1 MSTNLIPPENLETVE
16 NEVVST
22 ESSVRVSVSV
32 VETQSDQVQD
42 SVGELDNTVERSTSS
57 DLVVEE
63 NFNEQLVQCKDKGR
77 RIGIEVRKAQLS
89 SMIKEILVEQAVGM
103 EKLEQEGVEQVVE
116 TVGGNS
122 GAVLDGGNGN
132 KESGGLV
139 KGENEETVSNSI
151 HENRNDGASVA
162 VEVEPDSTG
171 VTESV
176 GHLLD
181 GNLKPEVQVT
191 GVGDFVEDEE
201 QKGVQ
206 VNGNLNCPN
215 LDADMPENFAQV
227 SETERIDPH
236 TIIENL
242 DEGVR
247 VTIDSSSVTIT
258 ETVVEHVQVVEG
270 GEVAMMDCE
279 ELLEEREVVP
289 TTNTFAGNPSSLENY
304 QSVEAQAVGGIESQS
319 DVALADEDLASDAFK
334 TEENGSVE
342 GQNTGIEIVEGGVST
357 VQTERQIPETQLVAG
372 DKDVALHSSAS
383 TNRCHA
389 DETSTQDGK
398 QDIVALVDEPVSHQ
412 VDGVANMDSCPVDA
426 GVHATEDPSS
436 LPDESKHTD
445 SGCVIE
451 NHVLRDEM
459 LPDVSQENGAE
470 INEMHDD
477 MDFSVLVL
485 DEEITNDNMDVDNF
499 EGNNNEIGDNFAGLE
514 QRKSM
519 RQQLVKPEA
528 LKPEPT
534 ARYKLI
540 PAEKEG
546 EFSISDLVWGKVRS
560 HPWWPG
566 QIFDPSD
573 ASEQAM
579 KYHKKDSF
587 LVAYFGD
594 QSFAWNEASAMKS
607 FCTHFSQ
614 MERQNST
621 EAFRIAVDSAL
632 EEIHRRV
639 EFAMA
644 CSSTPEDIC
653 SEVKYQ
659 SIKNPGIREEART
672 RDGLD
677 KNLSGIS
684 FQPVHLVRYIKEL
697 ALNPCG
703 GSDRLGLVIARA
715 QLLAFYRTKGICRL
729 PEFHVFE
736 DGLLEC
742 DDFDVILGEKERA
755 EKLVKVE
762 QRTMQSQTRKRKHN
776 PENGAHP
783 NNRKEKS
790 LSDLM
795 TTKKPD
801 TDDRNHADVDSAA
814 PQSFKVGECIRRIS
828 SQLTGGP
835 PILKG
840 GSENLQEKGVT
851 FLKEYSC
858 PDMLSKL
865 RLAARDHKKGHGVL
879 TVIGGFF
886 SEFRNFISLSSA
898 GSVKQRKKSEQMV
911 GSAETFD
918 FEDTND
924 SYWTDRIVQNTSDE
938 QAAGK
943 NTEGKEETDRE
954 ANPTQK
960 DNVSQAPGN
969 SCQLAVPKELHAAGK
984 KEPTPST
991 RKNRKRKGNND
1002 QENPIRSSE
1011 SGPSTKKP
1019 SSRGSRKKKE
1029 PPLALTDNNAN
1040 QLSDVQE
1047 KKGPTALLL
1056 KFTEPYSV
1064 PSVTNLNKTF
1074 RRFGPLKESETQVVK
1089 DSNSAIVVFK
1099 AYNDA
1104 EVALSSAGKFS
1115 IFGPAVVSYELS
1127 CFPLP
1132 PPKVPVCDSTK
1143 GSDFLTLLEEASL
1156 CDTTQGGD
1164 NIKLLEEAS
1173 LCDTTPGSDNV
1184 KVLEEAPFCDATQSS
1199 HDVLE
1204 EAPFCDAT
1212 QSSHGVLE
1220 EAPYFDAMQISH
1232 DALEEAPLCDTMQG
1246 SHDVELLEGNT
1257 T

>member
-1 MSTNLIPPENLETVE
+1 MSTNLIPSENLETVE
-16 NEVVST
+16 NEVVCT
-22 ESSVRVSVSV
+22 ESSVRVGVSL
-32 VETQSDQVQD
+32 VETQSDQVKD
-42 SVGELDNTVERSTSS
+42 SVGELDNTVERSTS

-63 NFNEQLVQCKDKGR
+63 NFNENLVQCKDKGR
-77 RIGIEVRKAQLS
+77 RIGIEVRKTELS
-89 SMIKEILVEQAVGM
+89 SMIKEILVGQAVGM
-103 EKLEQEGVEQVVE
+103 EKQEEEGVEQVVE

-122 GAVLDGGNGN
+122 GAVLDGGNGD
-132 KESGGLV
+132 KGSGGLV
-139 KGENEETVSNSI
+139 EGENEEMVSNSI
-151 HENRNDGASVA
+151 QENRSDGASVL

-171 VTESV
+171 VTESA

-191 GVGDFVEDEE
+191 GVNAVEDEE

-215 LDADMPENFAQV
+215 LEADMPENIIAQV
-227 SETERIDPH
+227 SETERIDSH

-258 ETVVEHVQVVEG
+258 ETVVEQVQVVEG
-270 GEVAMMDCE
+270 GEVSTDFE

-289 TTNTFAGNPSSLENY
+289 TTNTFAGNPSSLE
-304 QSVEAQAVGGIESQS
+304 AQAVGGVESQS

-357 VQTERQIPETQLVAG
+357 VQTELQIPETQVVDG
-372 DKDVALHSSAS
+372 DKDVALHSTVN
-383 TNRCHA
+383 TNRCHE
-389 DETSTQDGK
+389 DETSTLDGK

-632 EEIHRRV
+632 DEIHRRV
-639 EFAMA
+639 EFGMA

-703 GSDRLGLVIARA
+703 GGDRLELVIARA

-729 PEFHVFE
+729 PEFHVFV

-742 DDFDVILGEKERA
+742 DDFDVISGEKERS

-762 QRTMQSQTRKRKHN
+762 QRMRQSQSRKRKHN

-858 PDMLSKL
+858 SDMLSKL
-865 RLAARDHKKGHGVL
+865 RLAARDHKKGHSVL

-886 SEFRNFISLSSA
+886 SEFRNFISLNSAA
-898 GSVKQRKKSEQMV
+898 GSVKQCKKSEQMV

-943 NTEGKEETDRE
+943 NTEGKEATDLE

-1019 SSRGSRKKKE
+1019 LSRGSRKKKE
-1029 PPLALTDNNAN
+1029 PPLALTDNNVN

-1164 NIKLLEEAS
+1164 NIKLMEEAS

-1184 KVLEEAPFCDATQSS
+1184 KVLEEAPFCDATQSN

-1212 QSSHGVLE
+1212 QSSHGILE
-1220 EAPYFDAMQISH
+1220 EAPFFDAIESSH
-1232 DALEEAPLCDTMQG
+1232 DVLEEAPLCDTMQG

>member
-1 MSTNLIPPENLETVE
+1 MSTNLIPSENLETVE

-22 ESSVRVSVSV
+22 DSSVRVSVCL
-32 VETQSDQVQD
+32 VETQSEQVQD
-42 SVGELDNTVERSTSS
+42 SVGELDNTVERSTS
-57 DLVVEE
+57 DLVVGE
-63 NFNEQLVQCKDKGR
+63 NFNEEVVQCKDKGR
-77 RIGIEVRKAQLS
+77 RIGIEVRKTELS
-89 SMIKEILVEQAVGM
+89 SMIKEILVEQAVVM
-103 EKLEQEGVEQVVE
+103 EKLEQEGVEQV
-116 TVGGNS
+116 VGGNS

-139 KGENEETVSNSI
+139 EGEEMVSSSI
-151 HENRNDGASVA
+151 QENQNDGASVA
-162 VEVEPDSTG
+162 LEVEPDSIG
-171 VTESV
+171 VTESM
-176 GHLLD
+176 G
-181 GNLKPEVQVT
+181 KPEVQVT
-191 GVGDFVEDEE
+191 GVNSVEDEE

-206 VNGNLNCPN
+206 VNGNVNHPN
-215 LDADMPENFAQV
+215 LEADMPENIIAQV
-227 SETERIDPH
+227 SETERIDSH

-258 ETVVEHVQVVEG
+258 ETVVEQVQVVEG

-279 ELLEEREVVP
+279 ELLEKREVVP
-289 TTNTFAGNPSSLENY
+289 ATNTFAGSPSSLENY

-357 VQTERQIPETQLVAG
+357 VQTERQIPENQVVAG
-372 DKDVALHSSAS
+372 DKDVALHSTAN
-383 TNRCHA
+383 TNRCHE

-398 QDIVALVDEPVSHQ
+398 QDTVALVDEPVSHQ
-412 VDGVANMDSCPVDA
+412 VDGVANMDSCPVDD

-445 SGCVIE
+445 SGRVIE
-451 NHVLRDEM
+451 THVLRDEM
-459 LPDVSQENGAE
+459 LPDESQENGAE

-632 EEIHRRV
+632 DEIHRRV
-639 EFAMA
+639 EFGMA

-659 SIKNPGIREEART
+659 NIKNPGIREEART

-703 GSDRLGLVIARA
+703 GGDRLELVIARA

-742 DDFDVILGEKERA
+742 DDFDVISREKERA

-762 QRTMQSQTRKRKHN
+762 QRIRQSQSRKRKHN

-840 GSENLQEKGVT
+840 GSENLQDKGVA

-865 RLAARDHKKGHGVL
+865 RLAARDHKKGHIVL

-886 SEFRNFISLSSA
+886 SEFRNFIILNSA

-924 SYWTDRIVQNTSDE
+924 SYWTDRIVRNTSDE

-943 NTEGKEETDRE
+943 NAEGKEETDLE

-984 KEPTPST
+984 KEPTPSI

-1002 QENPIRSSE
+1002 QENPIGSSE

-1029 PPLALTDNNAN
+1029 PPLALTDNNVN

-1089 DSNSAIVVFK
+1089 DSNSAVVVFK
-1099 AYNDA
+1099 VYNDA
-1104 EVALSSAGKFS
+1104 EVAISSAGKFS

-1143 GSDFLTLLEEASL
+1143 
-1156 CDTTQGGD
+1156 
-1164 NIKLLEEAS
+1164 EAS
-1173 LCDTTPGSDNV
+1173 LCDTTPGSENV
-1184 KVLEEAPFCDATQSS
+1184 KVLEAAPFCDT
-1199 HDVLE
+1199 
-1204 EAPFCDAT
+1204 T

-1220 EAPYFDAMQISH
+1220 EAPFFDAMQSSH
-1232 DALEEAPLCDTMQG
+1232 DVLEEAPLYDTMQG
-1246 SHDVELLEGNT
+1246 SNDVELLEGNT

>member
-1 MSTNLIPPENLETVE
+1 MSTNLIPFENLNTIG
-16 NEVVST
+16 NEVVSS
-22 ESSVRVSVSV
+22 ESSVNVGVSV
-32 VETQSDQVQD
+32 VETQSDQVKV
-42 SVGELDNTVERSTSS
+42 SVGELGNTVERSTS

-63 NFNEQLVQCKDKGR
+63 NFNEGAVEFKDRGR
-77 RIGIEVRKAQLS
+77 RIGIQVRKTELS
-89 SMIKEILVEQAVGM
+89 SIIKEILIEQVVGM
-103 EKLEQEGVEQVVE
+103 EKQEEEGVEQVVV

-122 GAVLDGGNGN
+122 EAVLHGGKGS

-139 KGENEETVSNSI
+139 EGENEEMVSSSI
-151 HENRNDGASVA
+151 QESQNDGDRVS
-162 VEVEPDSTG
+162 VEVEPDSAG

-181 GNLKPEVQVT
+181 GNLKSEVQVT
-191 GVGDFVEDEE
+191 GVVNSVEDEE
-201 QKGVQ
+201 RKSVQ
-206 VNGNLNCPN
+206 VNGNLSCANN
-215 LDADMPENFAQV
+215 DSLEADKTENIAKV
-227 SETERIDPH
+227 SKTVRIDSH
-236 TIIENL
+236 TVSENL
-242 DEGVR
+242 DEGIR
-247 VTIDSSSVTIT
+247 ATMDSSSIEIT
-258 ETVVEHVQVVEG
+258 ESTAEQVRVVEG
-270 GEVAMMDCE
+270 GEVALMDCE
-279 ELLEEREVVP
+279 ELFEEKEVVSI
-289 TTNTFAGNPSSLENY
+289 TNAFAGNPSSLEND

-319 DVALADEDLASDAFK
+319 DVALADGNLTSDAFI
-334 TEENGSVE
+334 TEQNGSVE
-342 GQNTGIEIVEGGVST
+342 GQRTGIEIVVGEVLM
-357 VQTERQIPETQLVAG
+357 VQTELQIQETQVIAG
-372 DKDVALHSSAS
+372 DKDITPHSTA
-383 TNRCHA
+383 NANLCHE
-389 DETSTQDGK
+389 DEIYTRDEK
-398 QDIVALVDEPVSHQ
+398 QEIVALVDEAASHQ
-412 VDGVANMDSCPVDA
+412 VDGVAKMDSCPANENLDD

-436 LPDESKHTD
+436 LPGESKHTD
-445 SGCVIE
+445 SGRVIE
-451 NHVLRDEM
+451 NHVLRDEI
-459 LPDVSQENGAE
+459 LPDASQENGAE

-477 MDFSVLVL
+477 VDFSVLVL
-485 DEEITNDNMDVDNF
+485 DEELTNDNMDVDNF
-499 EGNNNEIGDNFAGLE
+499 EGDNIEIGDNFAGSE

-519 RQQLVKPEA
+519 RQQLVKTEP

-534 ARYKLI
+534 ARYELI
-540 PAEKEG
+540 PGKEG

-579 KYHKKDSF
+579 KYYKKDSF

-621 EAFRIAVDSAL
+621 EAFRVAIDSAL
-632 EEIHRRV
+632 DEIHRRV
-639 EFAMA
+639 EYGMS

-653 SEVKYQ
+653 REVKYQ

-672 RDGLD
+672 RDVLD

-684 FQPVHLVRYIKEL
+684 FQPVHFVRYIKEL

-703 GSDRLGLVIARA
+703 GGDRLELVIARA

-736 DGLLEC
+736 DGLLES
-742 DDFDVILGEKERA
+742 DDFVISGEEERA

-762 QRTMQSQTRKRKHN
+762 QRITPTQFRKRKLN
-776 PENGAHP
+776 PEDNAHP

-795 TTKKPD
+795 TMKKPD
-801 TDDRNHADVDSAA
+801 FDEHNHADVDSTA
-814 PQSFKVGECIRRIS
+814 PQSFKVGECIRRIA

-865 RLAARDHKKGHGVL
+865 RLAARDPGKGHNIL

-886 SEFRNFISLSSA
+886 SEFRNSSSLSCA
-898 GSVKQRKKSEQMV
+898 GSGKQRKKSEQMV

-938 QAAGK
+938 QTAEK
-943 NTEGKEETDRE
+943 NSEGKEETDLE

-960 DNVSQAPGN
+960 DNVCQAPGD
-969 SCQLAVPKELHAAGK
+969 SLQLAVSKELHADGVI
-984 KEPTPST
+984 EPTLSI
-991 RKNRKRKGNND
+991 RKSRKRKENSD
-1002 QENPIRSSE
+1002 QENPLRSSDP
-1011 SGPSTKKP
+1011 GLSTKKP
-1019 SSRGSRKKKE
+1019 SSGRSRKKKE
-1029 PPLALTDNNAN
+1029 PPLAPTDNNVN
-1040 QLSDVQE
+1040 QLADVLE

-1056 KFTEPYSV
+1056 KFTEPCPV
-1064 PSVTNLNKTF
+1064 PSVTNLNKIF
-1074 RRFGPLKESETQVVK
+1074 RRFGPLKESETEVVK
-1089 DSNSAIVVFK
+1089 DTNSAIVVFK
-1099 AYNDA
+1099 TYNDA

-1115 IFGPAVVSYELS
+1115 IFGPVVVSYQLS

-1132 PPKVPVCDSTK
+1132 PPKVSVGDP
-1143 GSDFLTLLEEASL
+1143 
-1156 CDTTQGGD
+1156 TQGVD
-1164 NIKLLEEAS
+1164 
-1173 LCDTTPGSDNV
+1173 
-1184 KVLEEAPFCDATQSS
+1184 
-1199 HDVLE
+1199 
-1204 EAPFCDAT
+1204 
-1212 QSSHGVLE
+1212 
-1220 EAPYFDAMQISH
+1220 
-1232 DALEEAPLCDTMQG
+1232 
-1246 SHDVELLEGNT
+1246 DVENGKFETPTAKTSLVVGI
-1257 T
+1257 